1 MTFVIF
7 VATMEADTTRI
18 TADKPCLPPFSK
30 EHQQSI
36 LEDLLQD
43 VSRSFY
49 LTLRVLP
56 REIRPQVSL
65 AYLLARASDTIAD
78 TRAVAKT
85 ERVAILRRMQDG
97 IRNPPIEAT
106 VLSRALMEPGSR
118 QECRSHGEATL
129 LERLGDCFEMLG
141 SLSAEDQ
148 ILIRQLLRTIIGG
161 QVFDLEKFPGES
173 ERELVA
179 LANDEELDRY
189 TYMVAGCVG
198 EFWTRM
204 CRAHFK
210 ELECWSSGAM
220 EELGVRFGKGLQLVN
235 VLRDVPKDLRI
246 GRCYLPVKEPQLLLD
261 PQNFARIRP
270 LYTRWLDTA
279 VEHLDAGWHYTVQ
292 IPSSLW
298 RLRLA
303 CVWPIWIGLKTIAR
317 LRQGNPLDPSH
328 RIKVSRIEVYGLML
342 RSVLLCRSD
351 GALNRAYAVILSE
364 AKNPGR

>member
-1 MTFVIF
+1 MTSVVF

-30 EHQQSI
+30 RQER
-36 LEDLLQD
+36 DLLTSLLRD

-78 TRAVAKT
+78 TKTVVREKRIERLREFRMVLCGEGRASSRPLAQKPG
-85 ERVAILRRMQDG
+85 LDG
-97 IRNPPIEAT
+97 ARPSN
-106 VLSRALMEPGSR
+106 RA
-118 QECRSHGEATL
+118 EATL
-129 LERLGDCFEMLG
+129 LERLGDCVEMFA
-141 SLSAEDQ
+141 SFSTEDRTRISELLQVIIDGQ
-148 ILIRQLLRTIIGG
+148 I
-161 QVFDLEKFPGES
+161 FDLERFPGES

-179 LANDEELDRY
+179 LQNDDELDRY

-204 CRAHFK
+204 CKTHLPQ
-210 ELECWSSGAM
+210 LECWSSGAM

-235 VLRDVPKDLRI
+235 VLRDIPKDLRI
-246 GRCYLPVKEPQLLLD
+246 GRCYLPVKEPRTLLD
-261 PQNFARIRP
+261 PANYDSIRP
-270 LYTRWLDTA
+270 EYTKWLDRA
-279 VEHLDAGWHYTVQ
+279 VEHLDAGWQYTMQ
-292 IPSSLW
+292 IPSDLW

-328 RIKVSRIEVYGLML
+328 RIKVSRGEVYGLMARSFLVCQSDAALDERYRKL
-342 RSVLLCRSD
+342 RRT
-351 GALNRAYAVILSE
+351 AI
-364 AKNPGR
+364 P